1 MPALMPHPKSLL
13 EPPAAEPRAPRAA
26 RLAKQEQILRA
37 AERLFGRYGLEGV
50 AIEAIATELGL
61 SKQNLLYYYPSKEQ
75 LYLAVLDDVM
85 DSWLAGMARI
95 AQHDDPATAIAE
107 YVAAKLRF
115 SQERPSGS
123 AVFTREVMAGA
134 PLYASRLAE
143 QVQPQLQ
150 ADLRQF
156 ERWAQAGLIRRVDFT
171 HLMFLIWAC
180 TQAYADLAPQFALLL
195 DKPALEARDY
205 ATAQQLIT
213 DMVLGQLKPV

>member
-1 MPALMPHPKSLL
+1 MSVLMPHAKPVS
-13 EPPAAEPRAPRAA
+13 EVASPEPRAPRAA
-26 RLAKQEQILRA
+26 RLAKQEQILHA

-50 AIEAIATELGL
+50 AIEAIASELGL

-115 SQERPSGS
+115 SHERPSGS

-195 DKPALEARDY
+195 GKPALEPRDY

>member
-1 MPALMPHPKSLL
+1 
-13 EPPAAEPRAPRAA
+13 
-26 RLAKQEQILRA
+26 
-37 AERLFGRYGLEGV
+37 V

-115 SQERPSGS
+115 SHERPSGS

-134 PLYASRLAE
+134 PLYAPRLAE
-143 QVQPQLQ
+143 QVQPHLQ

-195 DKPALEARDY
+195 GKPALEARDY